1 MNLRVSIYCTIRTCA
16 IYSVPD
22 TRLNDI
28 AVGTLA
34 IGNMNEAITNNTT
47 DLGIV
52 LDFIL
57 LSSKASAKYLTV
69 DITTCDIY
77 ICTRISFGWL
87 YAIINL
93 FILTNIGNITTT
105 IYISKYLRSTSHGN
119 TCVSKNTGD
128 VLVCGIRSTNTL
140 TTTIYVTIHLTAL
153 YAKRGIFIND
163 SSILLVIHSS
173 ITTTIHASKDRHSLN
188 RGRGIMFNFT
198 CE

>member
-22 TRLNDI
+22 TRLNSF
-28 AVGTLA
+28 AVGIFA
-34 IGNMNEAITNNTT
+34 IGNMNETITNNTT

-77 ICTRISFGWL
+77 ICARISFGWL
-87 YAIINL
+87 YTIISCT
-93 FILTNIGNITTT
+93 ITNIGNITTT
-105 IYISKYLRSTSHGN
+105 IYISIYLSCTSHGN
-119 TCVSKNTGD
+119 ACVSIYTGN
-128 VLVCGIRSTNTL
+128 VLVCGIRSANTL

-173 ITTTIHASKDRHSLN
+173 ITTTIHASKDRHTFN
-188 RGRGIMFNFT
+188 CGRGILFNFT
-198 CE
+198 CK